1 MAWGAHCFGSIDYDE
16 MTTASEFSSVHRV
29 SRWTSAIAVVSL
41 LVSNA
46 SFARAQPLADPMRPS
61 DFVDPSSAAPQQ
73 PGAAGSGLQV
83 IKISKGRRSA
93 VIDGHV
99 VRVGDKVGDATV
111 VSLSESA
118 AVMKDAEGN
127 RVTLRL
133 LPQGEKTPA
142 AKPPRK
148 ATKGKP

>member
-1 MAWGAHCFGSIDYDE
+1 
-16 MTTASEFSSVHRV
+16 
-29 SRWTSAIAVVSL
+29 
-41 LVSNA
+41 
-46 SFARAQPLADPMRPS
+46 MRPS
-61 DFVDPSSAAPQQ
+61 DFVDPSGAASQ
-73 PGAAGSGLQV
+73 PPAAAGSGLQV
-83 IKISKGRRSA
+83 IKISQGRRSA

-142 AKPPRK
+142 AKPSRK

>member
-1 MAWGAHCFGSIDYDE
+1 
-16 MTTASEFSSVHRV
+16 
-29 SRWTSAIAVVSL
+29 
-41 LVSNA
+41 
-46 SFARAQPLADPMRPS
+46 MRPS
-61 DFVDPSSAAPQQ
+61 DFVDPSGPARQQ

-93 VIDGHV
+93 VIDGRV

-118 AVMKDAEGN
+118 AVMKDAEGK

-142 AKPPRK
+142 AKSSGK
-148 ATKGKP
+148 AAKGKP